1 MFCGKCGKS
10 IRDDSDFCQFCG
22 MKVIKTN
29 SPSMDENKPISP
41 DSKETQDI
49 VTGIPSDHC
58 RNHPDREV
66 LGVCKSCGYS
76 YCFDCLIDAQNGFYC
91 KNEEC
96 QKRYQI
102 EKADTKSPL
111 ENSEMNK
118 RDIAT
123 LVCKIFG
130 ISVLF
135 IVVEYLSSG
144 FYTFMRNPV
153 VGLIP
158 IVLLAILGFLLFL
171 RPNPI
176 SRYIVSDEDH
186 PNEKLIWAYKDVERI
201 VFSAIGLYNLV
212 IAVPAILGSIFQLL
226 QEVYMNNHYQTD
238 NYRIGLR
245 AITLIQSLL
254 RAGIGLWLLLGYK
267 GLIKFLNK
275 YRDVDT

>member
-1 MFCGKCGKS
+1 MKGGKFMFCGKCSES

-22 MKVIKTN
+22 IKVIKDKT
-29 SPSMDENKPISP
+29 
-41 DSKETQDI
+41 DSLNPNATKDI
-49 VTGIPSDHC
+49 VTGIPSNHC

-66 LGVCKSCGYS
+66 LGVCKYCGYS
-76 YCFDCLIDAQNGFYC
+76 YCFDCLVDAQNGFYC

-96 QKRYQI
+96 RKKYQMEI
-102 EKADTKSPL
+102 APL
-111 ENSEMNK
+111 NSSLEGSEMNK
-118 RDIAT
+118 RDIAK

-130 ISVLF
+130 ISIVLTIAETF
-135 IVVEYLSSG
+135 SNLFNIYL
-144 FYTFMRNPV
+144 RNPL
-153 VGLIP
+153 GLIP

-201 VFSAIGLYNLV
+201 VFSAIGLYILA
-212 IAVPAILGSIFQLL
+212 IAIPAIIGTILQLL
-226 QEVYMNNHYQTD
+226 QEVYMNHLYQTNND
-238 NYRIGLR
+238 RILLR
-245 AITLIQSLL
+245 VNSLIQYLL
-254 RAGIGLWLLLGYK
+254 RAGIGLWLLLGFK